1 MEKYLDYTITQSD
14 IEQLDEHTLARYL
27 MFTDRDRKDLEIAEI
42 LYWLII
48 KEINRRIDSGI
59 IEFND
64 DLI

>member
-14 IEQLDEHTLARYL
+14 IMKLDEHTLARYL
-27 MFTDRDRKDLEIAEI
+27 MFADRDRKDLEIAES
-42 LYWLII
+42 LYWQII

-64 DLI
+64 D